1 MYEKGE
7 IMKKS
12 FEELVNLSIYLRSPE
27 GCHWDREQTLDTLK
41 SYIIEEAYEVIQ
53 AIESRDSNELVEE
66 LGDLLYEVLFASRIA
81 EESGGFG
88 IYDVIDR
95 LHNKLVR
102 RHPHV
107 FGEEK
112 AANAEEA
119 VKRWHSQKLK
129 EKSRKRRLLH
139 IPRTMPSL
147 LRAQRVG
154 EKASQVGFDW
164 SGAGE
169 VIAKVREELSELE
182 EEMKKGDAT
191 AIEKEWGDLVF
202 SLVNL
207 GRHLKIDAE
216 GAAHKAIDSFIE
228 RFGKIEDKAE
238 ARGKELSELSLAEM
252 DELWEEVKREHTRT

>member
-1 MYEKGE
+1 
-7 IMKKS
+7 MKKS
-12 FEELVNLSIYLRSPE
+12 FEDLVDLSLHLLGPE
-27 GCHWDREQTLDTLK
+27 GCPWDREQTLDTLK
-41 SYIIEEAYEVIQ
+41 SYIIEEAYEVVQ
-53 AIESRDSNELVEE
+53 AIESGDRDELVEE
-66 LGDLLYEVLFASRIA
+66 LGDLFYEVLFASQIA
-81 EESGGFG
+81 RESMGFG
-88 IYDVIDR
+88 INDVIDV

-119 VKRWHSQKLK
+119 VKRWHAQKLK

-169 VIAKVREELSELE
+169 VVSKVREELSELE
-182 EEMKKGDAT
+182 AEIKSGDVSG
-191 AIEKEWGDLVF
+191 IEKEWGDLVF

-207 GRHLKIDAE
+207 GRHLNLDAE

-238 ARGKELSELSLAEM
+238 SRGKELSELSLGEM
-252 DELWEEVKREHTRT
+252 DELWEEVKKEKA